1 MPVQRL
7 NHAVL
12 YVASVAKSVE
22 FYTAVLGMT
31 VAHEFRGAAFLRCA
45 NSAND
50 HDLGL
55 FEIGGH
61 SPGPGQG
68 RRGLY
73 HLAWQVDTIND
84 LATIGQALSVRGA
97 MAGSSD
103 HGASKSL
110 YAVDPDGVEIEI
122 MWAVPR
128 NEWPTDGIGVQPL
141 AMERELTKWA
151 GISTGHEA
159 NVIIPATP

>member
-22 FYTAVLGMT
+22 FYSTVLGMT
-31 VAHEFRGAAFLRCA
+31 VAHQFRGAAFMRA
-45 NSAND
+45 AGSAND

-55 FEIGGH
+55 FEIGADR
-61 SPGPGQG
+61 PGPAQG

-73 HLAWQVDTIND
+73 HLAWQVDTIDD
-84 LATIGQALSVRGA
+84 LAAIGKALAARGT
-97 MAGSSD
+97 MVGSSD
-103 HGASKSL
+103 HGASKSV

-128 NEWPTDGIGVQPL
+128 DAWPTDGIGVQPL
-141 AMERELTKWA
+141 ALERELARW
-151 GISTGHEA
+151 GGVSTGHEA
-159 NVIIPATP
+159 NVVVAGAQ